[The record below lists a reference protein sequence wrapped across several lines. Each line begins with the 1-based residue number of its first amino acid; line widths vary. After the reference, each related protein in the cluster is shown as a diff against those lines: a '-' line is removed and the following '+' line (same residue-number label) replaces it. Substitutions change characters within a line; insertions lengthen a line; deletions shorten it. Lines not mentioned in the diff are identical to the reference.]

1 MSGSVNDSRDKS
13 SIMDGEEKEER
24 IVDIYITAEAVRD
37 IKHKKQ
43 TEESET
49 TTKTTTQQPEH
60 KDGWIEQEVRLY
72 LISSELKNWTESRSY
87 CRDRGAD
94 LIIINNKEE
103 QDFVNNITSG
113 AQHWIGLSDSD
124 VEGTWKWVDGSTLT
138 SGFWEVG
145 QPGYHRLENCAL
157 SQPEWHDY
165 PCTSFFKSICE
176 KKIF

>member
-1 MSGSVNDSRDKS
+1 MDNSAIYVNADAIR
-13 SIMDGEEKEER
+13 R
-24 IVDIYITAEAVRD
+24 
-37 IKHKKQ
+37 KHIADTSPSPQ
-43 TEESET
+43 LT
-49 TTKTTTQQPEH
+49 
-60 KDGWIEQEVRLY
+60 DGWIEQEVHLY
-72 LISSELKNWTESRSY
+72 LISSELRSWSESRSY

-124 VEGTWKWVDGSTLT
+124 EEGRWKWVDGSALT

-157 SQPEWHDY
+157 SQSEWFDY
-165 PCTSFFKSICE
+165 PCTSTFKSICE
-176 KKIF
+176 KNIF